1 MSDSPPRR
9 ELARAAARLA
19 VEARSPL
26 PPLALMTDERLGDPL
41 AAAALLPRGSLVVV
55 RAREAAP
62 RRRLAEAMLLLARRR
77 GLIVL
82 VAGDEVPGADGLHLP
97 EARLGEA
104 LHWRARRP
112 SWLLTAAVHSYAA
125 LGKAQRLGFD
135 AVFLAPVF
143 PTESHP
149 GRRALGAVRANL
161 LARASLLP
169 VYALGGITAR
179 NAGRLY
185 GFCGLAAV
193 SSLDV

>member
-1 MSDSPPRR
+1 
-9 ELARAAARLA
+9 
-19 VEARSPL
+19 L
-26 PPLALMTDERLGDPL
+26 PPLALMTDERLRDPL
-41 AAAALLPRGSLVVV
+41 AAASLLPRGSLVVV
-55 RAREAAP
+55 RGLQAAR

-82 VAGDEVPGADGLHLP
+82 VAGDAVPGADGLHLP

-104 LHWRARRP
+104 LRWRARRP

-135 AVFLAPVF
+135 AAFLAPVF

-149 GRRALGAVRANL
+149 GGRALGAVRANL
-161 LARASLLP
+161 LARAVFMP

-179 NAGRLY
+179 NASRLS
-185 GFCGLAAV
+185 GFCGIAAV
-193 SSLDV
+193 SALDV